1 MSKKHIEEC
10 IRENLEGYFKDLRGV
25 EPNGMYDM
33 ILRVV
38 EKPLLEVVMQQAEN
52 NQSRDA
58 EWLGAL
64 ADRQAR
70 ARVSVRVLRMA
81 AGNFG
86 DCKALSDGVWELRI
100 DHGPGYRVYFV
111 QKGDLLVVLLAG
123 GDKSTQD
130 RDIRIARELAR
141 DL

>member
-1 MSKKHIEEC
+1 MTIEV
-10 IRENLEGYFKDLRGV
+10 IDYLTPEG
-25 EPNGMYDM
+25 
-33 ILRVV
+33 
-38 EKPLLEVVMQQAEN
+38 
-52 NQSRDA
+52 RDPYA

-100 DHGPGYRVYFV
+100 NHGPGYRVYYARA
-111 QKGDLLVVLLAG
+111 GERLILLLVG
-123 GDKSTQD
+123 GDKRRQQA
-130 RDIRIARELAR
+130 DIGAAVEYWKDWKRRHK
-141 DL
+141 